1 MNYIKK
7 MREIIGHDYLIVV
20 GSGVILE
27 KDDKILLEQRADNS
41 LWGIPGGLLEI
52 GETVKETAIREIYE
66 ETGLNV
72 HTMNLFG
79 IYSGEKAKTIYPNND
94 KTYCITILFHSK
106 NFEGE
111 LKPSHES
118 KALKYFSR
126 EELRSIPIN
135 TSNIEMIED
144 WIDGNYH
151 INIK

>member
-7 MREIIGHDYLIVV
+7 MREKIGHDYLIVV

-66 ETGLNV
+66 ETGLSV

-79 IYSGEKAKTIYPNND
+79 IYSGEKAN
-94 KTYCITILFHSK
+94 
-106 NFEGE
+106 
-111 LKPSHES
+111 
-118 KALKYFSR
+118 
-126 EELRSIPIN
+126 
-135 TSNIEMIED
+135 